1 MEKQERGSLNHGLES
16 SRKAEESWRVLA
28 KALKWGRAKLPGFRI
43 GGHAEEWCW
52 GHLEGS
58 KGCGGANL
66 SFFPG
71 SLGSE
76 LWTSRDNGDNNNKLC
91 VVGGGGGG
99 SQWKGKVG
107 ASREMDSDWRRG
119 DLYL

>member
-1 MEKQERGSLNHGLES
+1 MEKQARRSLNHGLES

-58 KGCGGANL
+58 KRSGGEANL

-76 LWTSRDNGDNNNKLC
+76 LWASRDNGDNNKLC
-91 VVGGGGGG
+91 VGGWGR
-99 SQWKGKVG
+99 SQWKRRVG
-107 ASREMDSDWRRG
+107 ASREMDSDWGRG
-119 DLYL
+119 GLYL

>member
-1 MEKQERGSLNHGLES
+1 MEKQARGSLNHGLES

-28 KALKWGRAKLPGFRI
+28 RALKWGRAKLPGFRI

-58 KGCGGANL
+58 KGWGGANL

-107 ASREMDSDWRRG
+107 ASREMDSD
-119 DLYL
+119 